1 MSDST
6 PVISARPFAPVFGLR
21 NGFMQSLL
29 ATKRPAQKIWRKR
42 GIDLAGT
49 PQTILQCSDG
59 VRLTGYHNPQPAGRD
74 VRGLVVLIHGWEG
87 CHESNYLYSMACTL
101 WQAGYNVFRLNL
113 RDHGD
118 THHLN
123 EALFHS
129 ARMAEVLD
137 ACRVIRT
144 LDKTDP
150 LFVIGFSLGGNFAL
164 RVGLRGPGAGLHPKL
179 CIGVSPAIDPGATLK
194 AIDDG
199 PALVNRYFLDKWA
212 RTLDAKSRAW
222 PGRYDFNR
230 YLKLKSFVA
239 ITEKF
244 VEDFTEYGTLENY
257 LSQYTL
263 TPAMLMAS
271 PSPLAV
277 ITARD
282 DTVIPPHYFDG
293 LAVGGPVRAFLTT
306 DHGGHCGFI
315 ENWRMDSWAERRVLE
330 LLERA

>member
-1 MSDST
+1 MADSFSPT
-6 PVISARPFAPVFGLR
+6 PVPAFSPAFGLR

-29 ATKRPAQKIWRKR
+29 ATKRPAQKLWRQR
-42 GIDLAGT
+42 GIDLTGT
-49 PQTILQCSDG
+49 PQTLLTCSGD
-59 VRLTGYHNPQPAGRD
+59 VRLTGYHNPQPADRKP
-74 VRGLVVLIHGWEG
+74 RGLVVLIHGWEG
-87 CHESNYLYSMACTL
+87 CHESNYLYSMACAL

-113 RDHGD
+113 RDHGG

-123 EALFHS
+123 EGLFHS

-150 LFVIGFSLGGNFAL
+150 FFVIGFSLGGNFAL
-164 RVGLRGPGAGLHPKL
+164 RVGLRGPGAGLHPQL

-199 PALVNRYFLDKWA
+199 PAVVNRYFLDKWSK
-212 RTLDAKSRAW
+212 TLQAKSQAW
-222 PGRYDFNR
+222 PGRYDFR
-230 YLKLKSFVA
+230 GYLKLKSFVA

-244 VEDFTEYGTLENY
+244 VEDFTEYGSLEHY

-263 TPAMLMAS
+263 TPPMLMAS
-271 PSPLAV
+271 PSPLAL

-282 DTVIPPHYFDG
+282 DSVIPPHYFDG
-293 LAVGGPVRAFLTT
+293 LREGGPVRAFLST

-315 ENWRMDSWAERRVLE
+315 ENWRMESWAEARVLE
-330 LLERA
+330 LLERV